1 MATTDTTKP
10 ARKPRKPKSFPKM
23 ETQPVKGAKSI
34 ACSPKSHL
42 IVEMLAQ
49 AANIPRNRMLDKIIE
64 EYAAQKLAQSFD

>member
-1 MATTDTTKP
+1 MATTDTTKNS
-10 ARKPRKPKSFPKM
+10 RKPRKPKAFPKM
-23 ETQPVKGAKSI
+23 ETQLKGGKSI

-64 EYAAQKLAQSFD
+64 EYAASKLAQSFN